1 MKKVL
6 FVTSCT
12 RYVRELCYASMN
24 FWKVSRLDDPCLAP
38 LEITSNHYDFVF
50 FDLGLTGLYAP
61 DLLYRITGV
70 PGHPPV
76 FILSREMCYA
86 FCCLARKAGV
96 CGYFLIPYHI
106 SSLKRKI
113 DRFFEAAGM
122 AENAEPCM
130 ADDSVL
136 GNLIIGQSPP
146 MRKLRMEILAFRLHT
161 EPVLIHGET
170 GSGKELAARAIH
182 ENSPVASG
190 PYRSWNAS
198 CITASLAESIL
209 FGTVQGS
216 YTGAA
221 DSRGLFESAD
231 RGTLFMD
238 EIGELDPVL
247 QPKFLRVLE
256 DKQVQR
262 VGASRFVKVDFRLVC
277 ASNRRMHESVAA
289 GFFREDLYHRLDVLR
304 LEIPPLRDHLED
316 IPSLVSGRLKNYGK
330 VLSNNALEK
339 LNECPWPGNVR
350 QLYNCLARAACS
362 SPGDVIYPDQIQF

>member
-1 MKKVL
+1 LKKVL

-12 RYVRELCYASMN
+12 RLVRELCYASLN
-24 FWKVSRLDDPCLAP
+24 FWKVSRLDDPGLAP
-38 LEITSNHYDFVF
+38 VEITSTRYDFIF
-50 FDLGLTGLYAP
+50 FDIGLTGLYAP

-76 FILSREMCYA
+76 FILSREMCFS

-96 CGYFLIPYHI
+96 CGYFRIPYHF
-106 SSLKRKI
+106 SALKRKI
-113 DRFFEAAGM
+113 DRFFEASGM
-122 AENAEPCM
+122 AEG
-130 ADDSVL
+130 DDPHAAGDGIL
-136 GNLIIGQSPP
+136 ENRIIGQSLS
-146 MRKLRMEILAFRLHT
+146 MRKLRMEILAFRLCT

-182 ENSPVASG
+182 ENSPVADG

-198 CITASLAESIL
+198 CITASLAESVL
-209 FGTVQGS
+209 FGTVQGG
-216 YTGAA
+216 YTGAF
-221 DSRGLFESAD
+221 DSKGLFEAAD

-238 EIGELDPVL
+238 EIGELDPFL

-277 ASNRRMHESVAA
+277 ATNRRMHESVAA
-289 GFFREDLYHRLDVLR
+289 GLFREDLYHRLDVLR
-304 LEIPPLRDHLED
+304 LDIPPLRDHLED
-316 IPSLVSGRLKNYGK
+316 IPSLVSGRLKSCGK

-339 LNECPWPGNVR
+339 LNDYRWPGNVR
-350 QLYNCLARAACS
+350 QLYNCLARASCAA
-362 SPGDVIYPDQIQF
+362 PGDVIYPDQIQF